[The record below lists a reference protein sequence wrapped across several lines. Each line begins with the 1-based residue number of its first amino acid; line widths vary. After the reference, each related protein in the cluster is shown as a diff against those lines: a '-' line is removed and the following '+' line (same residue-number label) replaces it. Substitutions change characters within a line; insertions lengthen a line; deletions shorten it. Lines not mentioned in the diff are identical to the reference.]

1 MWIWLETYT
10 ILMKNVLIVSQVI
23 PQWYVDTLRNALGK
37 DTCIDIITGSA
48 VAGCNVI
55 PSPPHDARS
64 FRSRLICWIR
74 HYRFVKQWAKKNQ
87 HRHYDLIFAVSNP
100 PINAAIGLKLKQQ
113 FNAPFVYMNWDLY
126 PQVIEYGIRNVVGQ
140 TVGRVWHSWNN
151 RNYQK
156 IDRMLTI
163 GQVMAETIS
172 ARLKRKIKV
181 DVIPIAVD
189 TSRLRPIEKT
199 DNPFAIE
206 HHLTDKFVVLYS
218 GKMGVG
224 HNIELILSASRL
236 LKAHTDIQFVF
247 IGNGPKYDTVKR
259 FIEENNAKNILLLPF
274 QSEEVFPYSMAGGD
288 VGIVSQE
295 ASMAHLFMPSKT
307 YSMMACGEA
316 IIGISSAHDDLKLL
330 IESENIGFCVT
341 DANPETL
348 ANAIIKLYKEPKLMV
363 KFKRNARLT
372 AESKFSVDI
381 IQNEYTK
388 LFEKLIS

>member
-1 MWIWLETYT
+1 
-10 ILMKNVLIVSQVI
+10 MKNVLIVSQVI
-23 PQWYVDTLRNALGK
+23 PQWYVDTLKNAFGK
-37 DTCIDIITGSA
+37 DTYIDIITGSA

-55 PSPPHDARS
+55 PSPPHNARS
-64 FRSRLICWIR
+64 FSSRLVCWIR
-74 HYRFVKQWAKKNQ
+74 HYRFVKQWAKKNR

-126 PQVIEYGIRNVVGQ
+126 PQVIEYGIRNAVGK
-140 TVGRVWHSWNN
+140 TVSRVWHSWNN
-151 RNYQK
+151 RNYPK

-163 GQVMAETIS
+163 GNVMAETINTG
-172 ARLKRKIKV
+172 LKNKICV
-181 DVIPIAVD
+181 DVMPIAVN

-206 HHLTDKFVVLYS
+206 HQLANKFVVLYS

-224 HNIELILSASRL
+224 HNIELILTASRL
-236 LKAHTDIQFVF
+236 LEKHTDIQFVF

-259 FIEENNAKNILLLPF
+259 YIEENHAKNILLLPF
-274 QSEEVFPYSMAGGD
+274 QSEDVFPYSMACGD

-330 IESENIGFCVT
+330 IENENIGFCIT
-341 DANPETL
+341 DTNPITL
-348 ANAIIKLYKEPKLMV
+348 ANAIIKLYNESELIAQ
-363 KFKRNARLT
+363 FKRNARFT

>member
-1 MWIWLETYT
+1 
-10 ILMKNVLIVSQVI
+10 MKRVLIVSQVI
-23 PQWYVDTLRNALGK
+23 PQWYVDTLRNAIGN
-37 DTCIDIITGSA
+37 DACIDIITGSV

-55 PSPPHDARS
+55 SSPPHDARS
-64 FRSRLICWIR
+64 FKSRLICWMK
-74 HYRFVKQWAKKNQ
+74 HYRFIRKWVKNNR

-100 PINAAIGLKLKQQ
+100 PINAAIGLKLKKQ

-126 PQVIEYGIRNVVGQ
+126 PQVIEYGIRNVVGKA
-140 TVGRVWHSWNN
+140 VGQIWHCWNN
-151 RNYQK
+151 RNYPK
-156 IDRMLTI
+156 IDKILTI
-163 GQVMAETIS
+163 GNVMAETINIG
-172 ARLKRKIKV
+172 LKNKISI
-181 DVIPIAVD
+181 DVMPIAVD

-206 HHLTDKFVVLYS
+206 HQLADKFVVLYS

-247 IGNGPKYDTVKR
+247 IGNGPKYDTVKKYV
-259 FIEENNAKNILLLPF
+259 EENHAKNILLLPL
-274 QSEEVFPYSMAGGD
+274 QPEDVFPYSMACGD

-295 ASMAHLFMPSKT
+295 AIMAHLFMPSKT

-341 DANPETL
+341 DANPEAL
-348 ANAIIKLYKEPKLMV
+348 ANAILKLYNNQELMDQ
-363 KFKRNARLT
+363 FKRNARFT

-381 IQNEYTK
+381 IQKEYTK